1 MQGKILSVLTRW
13 SPPGTV
19 DYFRD
24 RLNHSPLAKRLASG
38 AAWSLLGAVATRVLT
53 LASSIIVVRI
63 LGKERLGEFG
73 MVQSTLAML
82 GTFAGL
88 GLGMTATKYVAEL
101 RTKDSAR
108 VGRILGIVIFSGLAS
123 GLVMTA
129 AGWAASEWLAER
141 VLERQS
147 LAPYLR
153 LSAILLVIGVVDGVL
168 NSALAGFEA
177 FGRTARIS
185 IYIAVVN
192 LLISF
197 PLVYWYGL
205 YGAVV
210 GLIIANSLHLVLAAI
225 ATVAACRS
233 FGIHI
238 TLDRSAWQEW
248 PMLVHYALPALA
260 ANIMVIPATWLV
272 NVMLVRTDDG
282 FASMGVIRVVDTLRN
297 LVIYLPTVLLAP
309 TFAVLSNVATDP
321 ESVRKILRYAIGT
334 SALAVFPLGLMVA
347 ALAKYVLGTMFG
359 EEFAAGGLTLA
370 LAMVVVAVQ
379 ATGAA
384 LGHYISA
391 TGRMWLGLA
400 INVLWAVMFVGMSF
414 FLVPR
419 WGPVG
424 YMAAMA
430 VAYAISVVL
439 VYGGFAIKMP
449 HLLQAYPLC
458 RALAF
463 FGVLVIPAVYA
474 NQNLALPA
482 AAGTAVLLA
491 STMAT
496 ALAFPLARSTT
507 GTLPPRSFETATH
520 VPMTDE

>member
-1 MQGKILSVLTRW
+1 MVAAGDRRLCARSVAPFAFGQAI
-13 SPPGTV
+13 S
-19 DYFRD
+19 
-24 RLNHSPLAKRLASG
+24 KRCGVVAGG
-38 AAWSLLGAVATRVLT
+38 ALATRVLT

-101 RTKDSAR
+101 RAKDPAR
-108 VGRILGIVIFSGLAS
+108 VGRILGVVILSGLVS

-129 AGWAASEWLAER
+129 AGWVGSEWLAER
-141 VLERQS
+141 ILERPS

-153 LSAILLVIGVVDGVL
+153 LSAILLLIGVVDGVF

-192 LLISF
+192 LLIAF
-197 PLVYWYGL
+197 PLVYWYGV
-205 YGAVV
+205 YGAVM
-210 GLIIANSLHLVLAAI
+210 GLIVTNTLHLILAAI
-225 ATVAACRS
+225 ATHSACRS
-233 FGIHI
+233 FGIRI
-238 TLDRSAWQEW
+238 TLGLDVVREW

-260 ANIMVIPATWLV
+260 ANIMVIPVTFLV

-282 FASMGVIRVVDTLRN
+282 FASMGVIRSVDTLRN
-297 LVIYLPTVLLAP
+297 LVIYLPTILLAP
-309 TFAVLSNVATDP
+309 TFAVLSNVVTDP
-321 ESVRKILRYAIGT
+321 ESVRKTLRYAIGT
-334 SALAVFPLGLMVA
+334 AALAVFPLGLMVA
-347 ALAKYVLGTMFG
+347 ALAKYVLGAMFG

-391 TGRMWLGLA
+391 IGRMWLGLA

-419 WGPVG
+419 WGSVG
-424 YMAAMA
+424 YMASMA
-430 VAYAISVVL
+430 ASYAISVVV
-439 VYGGFAIKMP
+439 VYGGFAVKMP
-449 HLLQAYPLC
+449 HLLQAFPLC

-474 NQNLALPA
+474 NQYLPLPA
-482 AAGTAVLLA
+482 AAGTAILLA
-491 STMAT
+491 AAMAT
-496 ALAFPLARSTT
+496 ALAIPLARSTR
-507 GTLPPRSFETATH
+507 GALPPRSFETAAH
-520 VPMTDE
+520 IPMTEE